1 MKEIYLLHVLINIS
15 IKKASYSLAVTFSP
29 LSTLSAPLILP
40 WGKAGQLQH
49 FWVGQSVVWV
59 PLTTRHIW
67 PAGFALSVFL
77 SDGVWPFAS
86 LLGSRGEGEMAVWV
100 AGPPSGR
107 GPGSGACLL
116 GDRRHR
122 SASLASFFS
131 LRPGGPPSPVPPS
144 AGMGLKLTNLHT
156 HTHTHTHTYIYIY
169 IYIYTHTHTHTNNNN
184 KVQCFL
190 YRKKKKE
197 KKTGRDGILTRCA

>member
-1 MKEIYLLHVLINIS
+1 M
-15 IKKASYSLAVTFSP
+15 TFSP

-40 WGKAGQLQH
+40 WGRAGQLQH
-49 FWVGQSVVWV
+49 FGVGQSVVWV

-77 SDGVWPFAS
+77 SDNVWPFAS

-100 AGPPSGR
+100 ARLPSGR
-107 GPGSGACLL
+107 GPGSGPCLL

-131 LRPGGPPSPVPPS
+131 VRPGGPHHQCHYPL
-144 AGMGLKLTNLHT
+144 ALL
-156 HTHTHTHTYIYIY
+156 
-169 IYIYTHTHTHTNNNN
+169 IYTHTHTHTSFIKFASYNLHYDYF
-184 KVQCFL
+184 C
-190 YRKKKKE
+190 
-197 KKTGRDGILTRCA
+197 